1 MHFQK
6 LALAASLAVL
16 LSACATTPALMPGA
30 TSEEDIAA
38 ILMANDEGEVAQ
50 GQAAVS
56 RATSD
61 EVRQFAQ
68 MLVTDHSAGLT
79 AARDFFNREG
89 VNPATGNAIAETL
102 RANSETSIGNLG
114 TYNGA
119 AFDRAF
125 MQLQVDAHSWAVN
138 TVDTAFLPSARTPE
152 MRSMLQ
158 AKRASLA
165 AHLDRA
171 RQILNGLR

>member
-1 MHFQK
+1 MHYQR

-16 LSACATTPALMPGA
+16 LSACATTTAPMPGA

-38 ILMANDEGEVAQ
+38 ILMANDEGEIAQ
-50 GQAAVS
+50 GQAAS
-56 RATSD
+56 TRATSE
-61 EVRQFAQ
+61 EVRSFAQ
-68 MLVTDHSAGLT
+68 MLVTDHSAGLA

-89 VNPATGNAIAETL
+89 VNPTTGNAIAETL
-102 RANSETSIGNLG
+102 RANSQTSITNLG
-114 TYNGA
+114 TYSGA

-125 MQLQVDAHSWAVN
+125 MQLQVDAHSWALN
-138 TVDTAFLPSARTPE
+138 TGDTAFLPSARTPE

-165 AHLDRA
+165 AHLERA
-171 RQILNGLR
+171 RQILAGLR